1 VAYWNLPER
10 EHLLKPDGMGGA
22 GCRFFHFS
30 GFQPEHPRC
39 VTRYATRLA
48 MSDVAAASPLF
59 ARYTS
64 LLVDAGYFEFIDHPY
79 AFGAFDNGVAI
90 PDVARRLYHE
100 LGAEAD
106 RFGDPFRA
114 SGADSYFAW
123 LNQPAE
129 APRGSPG
136 TVTRLWSEV
145 YRSRADLQL
154 AFPDVFGADHSAFLA
169 WIAASGRREHDVAAA
184 FASS

>member
-1 VAYWNLPER
+1 
-10 EHLLKPDGMGGA
+10 
-22 GCRFFHFS
+22 
-30 GFQPEHPRC
+30 
-39 VTRYATRLA
+39 
-48 MSDVAAASPLF
+48 
-59 ARYTS
+59 
-64 LLVDAGYFEFIDHPY
+64 
-79 AFGAFDNGVAI
+79 VAI

-114 SGADSYFAW
+114 AGADSYFAW